1 MAAPFASI
9 RAYKK
14 RASSGIDPGEY
25 AAPQLPFGL
34 ATRSA
39 GSAREWCGR
48 GSYNFGY
55 TGRNLTCGDRGH
67 MSRSCRIY
75 LRYCQAGE
83 LGKEFGSTGSRLIVN
98 TMARGIYLIGS
109 KREERVRAVQIVD
122 RAGNS
127 TTLRLKDYM
136 SRKIQPGYTAL
147 PWQQDFMLQEND
159 SKPTKQTADK

>member
-14 RASSGIDPGEY
+14 RASSGIDPSEY

-55 TGRNLTCGDRGH
+55 TGRNLTCGDRGQY
-67 MSRSCRIY
+67 REV
-75 LRYCQAGE
+75 AGFTYGIAKPGN
-83 LGKEFGSTGSRLIVN
+83 LVKNL
-98 TMARGIYLIGS
+98 AR
-109 KREERVRAVQIVD
+109 RVR
-122 RAGNS
+122 GLS
-127 TTLRLKDYM
+127 
-136 SRKIQPGYTAL
+136 
-147 PWQQDFMLQEND
+147 
-159 SKPTKQTADK
+159 